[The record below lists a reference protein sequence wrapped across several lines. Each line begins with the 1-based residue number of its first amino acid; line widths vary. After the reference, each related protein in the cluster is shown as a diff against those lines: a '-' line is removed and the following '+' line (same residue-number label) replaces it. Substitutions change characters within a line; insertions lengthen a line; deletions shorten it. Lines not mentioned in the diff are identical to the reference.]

1 LQGLASAAGVVISG
15 ALYNRVGPRIMAVVG
30 FALVTVGTIGI
41 TQLTV
46 ATSGLSLQGWLVLR
60 GFGLGLVNI
69 PMQTLALSVVSNKA
83 MARASS
89 LVNVTRQ
96 VFSAVGVSVL
106 TTYLTQR
113 VILHGNEVAA
123 AFQQRPLA
131 GIAASCAPLARG
143 GLAAVRTCVV
153 QHITTQGIN
162 DTFTVV
168 MIACAICIV
177 LALFVGRDP
186 AIQAA
191 RHAAAPVEAV
201 EEKQPALV
209 AD

>member
-1 LQGLASAAGVVISG
+1 VA
-15 ALYNRVGPRIMAVVG
+15 
-30 FALVTVGTIGI
+30 
-41 TQLTV
+41 QLTV
-46 ATSGLSLQGWLVLR
+46 TTTGLSLQGWLIMR
-60 GFGLGLVNI
+60 GLGLGLVNI

-113 VILHGNEVAA
+113 AITHGGEVAV
-123 AFQQRPLA
+123 AFQQRPLT
-131 GIAASCAPLARG
+131 GIAASCAPLARAG
-143 GLAAVRTCVV
+143 AAAVRTCVT
-153 QHITTQGIN
+153 QHVTTQGLN

-168 MIACAICIV
+168 VIACGICAV

-191 RHAAAPVEAV
+191 KRAAAAGEPVEA
-201 EEKQPALV
+201 KQPTMI